1 VEFQSYEQVAR
12 LSAREASAVLSRGDA
27 QERVWA
33 SWVVA
38 AAYGERAIDGLV
50 VALAGEPDAGVRR
63 HLLVVLAGLA
73 ALRVVAE
80 AAARDADADVR
91 ATASRYLARLVEPD
105 LHAEY
110 DLLVARTI
118 DLAPEVRL
126 AVADALRT
134 DAPPGVVRAA
144 AGLLF
149 DPDPDV
155 REGMRHRVDRGDF
168 PRAPFEAALAV
179 LRRME
184 RRPTSP
190 SPGSNRRALVKYRP
204 PLRLV

>member
-1 VEFQSYEQVAR
+1 MVFESYEQVAR
-12 LSAREASAVLSRGDA
+12 LSAREASALVSRGDA

-38 AAYGERAIDGLV
+38 ARYGAEAIDGLV
-50 VALAGEPDAGVRR
+50 VALAGEADAGVRR
-63 HLLVVLAGLA
+63 HVLVVLAGLGA
-73 ALRVVAE
+73 VGVVAD

-91 ATASRYLARLVEPD
+91 ATASRYLARLVEPGH
-105 LHAEY
+105 HAEY

-118 DLAPEVRL
+118 DLAPEVRF
-126 AVADALRT
+126 AVAVALRT

-155 REGMRHRVDRGDF
+155 REAMRQRVDRGDF

-179 LRRME
+179 LQRVE
-184 RRPTSP
+184 RSRPSAP
-190 SPGSNRRALVKYRP
+190 EGPRGGALVKYRP